1 MSKEGA
7 SHRTPTPAHLHG
19 PSCPFFK
26 PLLIPPPW
34 RPPTSHFFY
43 PPSSCIKPF
52 SFFVCF
58 LYITLPSGS
67 QLLRSQCRFAS
78 WPQPDYKKYA
88 STAASAL
95 VLLSFRSAAQKTR
108 TQQPRLDCTAVT
120 VRHSRPR
127 GQTRRGRLHRGPC
140 PISVLSRFCLR
151 TPVPPQLLQGSLQP
165 QPVRSHRETS
175 TRWLHRTSH
184 RTF

>member
-1 MSKEGA
+1 MRRRCYALFVALFSVHPLGREHWMSKEGA

-78 WPQPDYKKYA
+78 WPQPDYQKYA

-108 TQQPRLDCTAVT
+108 HSNLDSIVRPLRYVTADRAGKPDAAGCIV
-120 VRHSRPR
+120 
-127 GQTRRGRLHRGPC
+127 GP
-140 PISVLSRFCLR
+140 VL
-151 TPVPPQLLQGSLQP
+151 
-165 QPVRSHRETS
+165 
-175 TRWLHRTSH
+175 
-184 RTF
+184 

>member
-34 RPPTSHFFY
+34 RPPTSHFFLS
-43 PPSSCIKPF
+43 PL
-52 SFFVCF
+52 F
-58 LYITLPSGS
+58 LYQAFFFLCLLPVHYPTL
-67 QLLRSQCRFAS
+67 
-78 WPQPDYKKYA
+78 WI
-88 STAASAL
+88 STAAVTVPVRFLAATRLPKIRINSRIRPCAPQLPLCSAED
-95 VLLSFRSAAQKTR
+95 Q

-165 QPVRSHRETS
+165 QPVKSHRETS